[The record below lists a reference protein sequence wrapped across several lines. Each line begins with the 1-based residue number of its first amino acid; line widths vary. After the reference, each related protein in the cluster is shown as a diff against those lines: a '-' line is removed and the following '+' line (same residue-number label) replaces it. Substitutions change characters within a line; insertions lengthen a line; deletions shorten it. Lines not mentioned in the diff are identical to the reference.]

1 MVATFRRQT
10 LAGEMLVLQLAIVV
24 VVLVAVAAVSLAQSE
39 ATFDRVEGRRVS
51 ALAEQLAANPLVR
64 GQLVL
69 PLPREALAPLV
80 NATQSQSGVT
90 SVTVADA
97 DGQIVSSTDPTAIGE
112 ALPLGDGAVEGRG
125 WSGELTLDGGR
136 ERVAQ
141 VPVLGATRENL
152 GRHLGTVMIG
162 EASPTVWQRL
172 SGASSYLLAY
182 LGIASGLGLAG
193 SLLLA
198 RRVKRQTLGL
208 EPREIAGL
216 AEHREAMLYGI
227 AEGVV
232 ALDPQHRL
240 TLVNE
245 MGRRLLDLPEDC
257 VGRSLADLGVEGR
270 LRDVLAG
277 DRDGAADK
285 RDEVVIRH
293 GRVLVMNR
301 MTVRKDGRLLGS
313 VTTLRDRT
321 ELARLERE
329 IGSFRS
335 SSELLRAQAHEFAN
349 QLHTISGLIQI
360 GEQEEVVRYIRAL
373 NQRRQSLD
381 ITLSRRVR
389 DTTVAALLMA
399 KSSQAAERKVHLRIS
414 DNTALDRLTPED
426 AADVATVVGNLV
438 DNAVDAAAVGGD
450 VRPEGRGGSWRG
462 SLRGGG
468 GEDRRDGRRSA
479 PDGDRRNGPTDGPG
493 GNRHDSQPGGRED
506 DRRDSQ
512 PGEHD
517 DDQRDDQPGG
527 PDEERR
533 NTHTGGPGETRH
545 DSQPGT
551 PGETRHDSQPGTPGE
566 TRHDSQP
573 GTPGETRHDSQPGTP
588 GETRHDGR
596 PGGRGTPRRGG
607 RPSGPDQERRGG
619 RTGGR
624 DGGPGGGRRDGS
636 RGAWVEV
643 ELRQDAASV
652 EIAVRD
658 SGPGVAPELARE
670 VFSHGFT
677 TKAAQNGERGIGLA
691 LTRLVCERHG
701 GEISVSNTPDG
712 ALFTARM
719 TVSHLTDAVAEGA
732 DR

>member
-24 VVLVAVAAVSLAQSE
+24 VVLLAVAAVSLAQSE
-39 ATFDRVEGRRVS
+39 ATFNRVEGRRVS

-64 GQLVL
+64 SQLVA

-80 NATQSQSGVT
+80 NSTQSQSGVT

-97 DGQIVSSTDPTAIGE
+97 DGRIVSSTNPTVTGD
-112 ALPLGDGAVEGRG
+112 ALPLGEGAVAGRG
-125 WSGELTLDGGR
+125 WSGELEVDGVR
-136 ERVAQ
+136 ELVAQ

-152 GRHLGTVMIG
+152 GRQLGTVMIG

-182 LGIASGLGLAG
+182 LGVASGLGLAG

-208 EPREIAGL
+208 EITGL

-245 MGRRLLDLPEDC
+245 MGRRLLGLPEDC
-257 VGRSLADLGVEGR
+257 VGRSLADLGIEGR

-277 DRDGAADK
+277 DREGPADK

-293 GRVLVMNR
+293 DRVLVMNR
-301 MTVRKDGRLLGS
+301 MTVTKDGRLLGS

-360 GEQEEVVRYIRAL
+360 GEQDEVVRYIRAL

-381 ITLSRRVR
+381 VTLSRRVR
-389 DTTVAALLMA
+389 DTAVAALLMA
-399 KSSQAAERKVHLRIS
+399 KSSQAAERRVRLRIS
-414 DNTALDRLTPED
+414 DDTALGRLAPED

-438 DNAVDAAAVGGD
+438 DNAVDAAAAGDGGD
-450 VRPEGRGGSWRG
+450 
-462 SLRGGG
+462 
-468 GEDRRDGRRSA
+468 
-479 PDGDRRNGPTDGPG
+479 
-493 GNRHDSQPGGRED
+493 
-506 DRRDSQ
+506 
-512 PGEHD
+512 
-517 DDQRDDQPGG
+517 
-527 PDEERR
+527 
-533 NTHTGGPGETRH
+533 
-545 DSQPGT
+545 
-551 PGETRHDSQPGTPGE
+551 
-566 TRHDSQP
+566 
-573 GTPGETRHDSQPGTP
+573 
-588 GETRHDGR
+588 
-596 PGGRGTPRRGG
+596 
-607 RPSGPDQERRGG
+607 
-619 RTGGR
+619 
-624 DGGPGGGRRDGS
+624 

-643 ELRQDAASV
+643 ELRQDASTV

-658 SGPGVAPELARE
+658 SGPGVAPDLARE

-677 TKAAQNGERGIGLA
+677 TKAAQKGERGIGLA

-701 GEISVSNTPDG
+701 GEISVTNTPDG

-732 DR
+732 GR